1 MRRIDA
7 VVIDEHVGLYLL
19 QTQFDEAQ
27 TKQLSMTQVPLVL
40 KPFYV
45 ICSKQHADAQHFIDL
60 FNQGLANIQAS
71 GVYDEILRDL

>member
-1 MRRIDA
+1 
-7 VVIDEHVGLYLL
+7 
-19 QTQFDEAQ
+19 
-27 TKQLSMTQVPLVL
+27 MTQVPLFL

-45 ICSKQHADAQHFIDL
+45 IFSKQYADAQHFIDL